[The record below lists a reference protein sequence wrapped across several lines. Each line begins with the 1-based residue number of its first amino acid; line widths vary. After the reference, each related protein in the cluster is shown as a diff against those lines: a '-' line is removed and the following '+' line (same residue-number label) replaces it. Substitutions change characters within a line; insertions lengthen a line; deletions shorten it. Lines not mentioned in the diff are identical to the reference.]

1 MTRTT
6 VRAWVLVALLSSV
19 AVQVAFPRPALSQV
33 DAKRAEAAALQAK
46 IAEQGRKLSLADEE
60 FNQARI
66 ERQSIENQAASTRA
80 QVSAAEKRWGVLRDQ
95 LSSRVRLLYMHPGAA
110 IDAWL
115 SQRSLNDL
123 TRARKLGSSVL
134 TADTELVMKTEK
146 ARQELLGRANRLE
159 GLRDAAAGKEQEI
172 ASHRAEVSSAVA
184 GQRQLLGQ
192 VNGEIAQLMAAERQ
206 AAIEAARR
214 QATRPSEEADET
226 STPPIIGDSDSNDDD
241 PVEEDPV
248 GPPPP
253 VKGGAGTAV
262 SAAAA
267 QIGKPYEWAAE
278 GPDSFDCSGLTM
290 YAWGKA
296 GVSMPH
302 SSRAQFASFPK
313 VSKKDLRPGDL
324 VFYGNPIHHVGI
336 YEGGGTMI
344 NAPETGQ
351 NVRRD
356 SIHRADWAGAVRP

>member
-1 MTRTT
+1 MIRSS

-19 AVQVAFPRPALSQV
+19 AVQVAVPRPALSQV

-46 IAEQGRKLSLADEE
+46 IAEQGRKLSISDEQ

-66 ERQSIENQAASTRA
+66 ERQSIETQAASART
-80 QVSAAEKRWGVLRDQ
+80 QVSAAEKRWGELRDQ

-159 GLRDAAAGKEQEI
+159 GLGDAAEGKEREL
-172 ASHRAEVSSAVA
+172 ASHRAQVSSAVA

-192 VNGEIAQLMAAERQ
+192 VNGEIAQLLAAERQ

-214 QATRPSEEADET
+214 QAARPSEET
-226 STPPIIGDSDSNDDD
+226 STPPIVGDSDSNDDD

-262 SAAAA
+262 STAAA

-290 YAWGKA
+290 YAWDKA

-302 SSRAQFASFPK
+302 SSAAQFNSFPHVK
-313 VSKKDLRPGDL
+313 KKDLRPGDL
-324 VFYGNPIHHVGI
+324 VFYGSPIHHVGI

-344 NAPETGQ
+344 NAPETGEF
-351 NVRRD
+351 VRRD
-356 SIHRADWAGAVRP
+356 SIHRADWTGAVRP

>member
-1 MTRTT
+1 MTRSI

-19 AVQVAFPRPALSQV
+19 AVQVAVPRPALGQV

-46 IAEQGRKLSLADEE
+46 IAEQGRKLSLADEQ
-60 FNQARI
+60 FNQAAI
-66 ERQSIENQAASTRA
+66 ERQSIEHQAASART
-80 QVSAAEKRWGVLRDQ
+80 QVSAAEKRWGELRNQ

-123 TRARKLGSSVL
+123 ARAQKLGSSVL

-159 GLRDAAAGKEQEI
+159 GLRDAAANKEHEL
-172 ASHRAEVSSAVA
+172 ASHRAQVSSAVA
-184 GQRQLLGQ
+184 GQRQLLGK
-192 VNGEIAQLMAAERQ
+192 VNGEIAQLMAAER
-206 AAIEAARR
+206 AADIAAARR
-214 QATRPSEEADET
+214 QVTRPSQGGS
-226 STPPIIGDSDSNDDD
+226 STPPIIGDSNSDDDDD

-248 GPPPP
+248 APPPP
-253 VKGGAGTAV
+253 VKGSAGTAV

-267 QIGKPYEWAAE
+267 QMGKPYEWAAD

-302 SSRAQFASFPK
+302 SSGAQFNSFPHVK
-313 VSKKDLRPGDL
+313 KKDLRPGDL
-324 VFYGNPIHHVGI
+324 VFYGSPIHHVGI

-344 NAPETGQ
+344 NAPETGE

-356 SIHRADWAGAVRP
+356 SIHRADYAGAVRP